1 MNVLKDIYHIFY
13 PDLCFGCKKHLTL
26 NENTICLHCRHNLP
40 LTNFSSLKDNLVE
53 KVFYGRVPI
62 ENATALFYYFKK
74 SSLQEIIHALKYKNQ
89 QKIGS
94 IFGNW
99 LGDELLESNRFKS
112 IDFII
117 PVPLHK
123 NKQKKRGY
131 NQVTTFGQSL
141 SEKLSVPFKE
151 DILLRESYTATQTKK
166 VRLDRWKNVQELFI
180 VENLKSLENKHI
192 LIIDDIITTGA
203 TLEACCLAF
212 KNVKN
217 IKISIASIA
226 YTK

>member
-13 PDLCFGCKKHLTL
+13 PDLCFGCKSHLTL
-26 NENTICLHCRHNLP
+26 NESTICLHCRHNLP

-123 NKQKKRGY
+123 NKQK
-131 NQVTTFGQSL
+131 NEVTT
-141 SEKLSVPFKE
+141 K
-151 DILLRESYTATQTKK
+151 
-166 VRLDRWKNVQELFI
+166 
-180 VENLKSLENKHI
+180 
-192 LIIDDIITTGA
+192 
-203 TLEACCLAF
+203 
-212 KNVKN
+212 
-217 IKISIASIA
+217 
-226 YTK
+226 